1 MGINAEIR
9 TFQMGLV
16 AHINESP
23 LPIELKRLV
32 LQDVIRQVNQV
43 AESQIQ
49 AEIKADKEQEV
60 APVQQEEKPDDHA
73 KD

>member
-32 LQDVIRQVNQV
+32 LQDVIRQVNEV

-49 AEIKADKEQEV
+49 AEIKAEEV
-60 APVQQEEKPDDHA
+60 APVQQEEEPDDHA

>member
-1 MGINAEIR
+1 VGINAEIR

-49 AEIKADKEQEV
+49 AEIKADTEQGSCTGATGGE
-60 APVQQEEKPDDHA
+60 AG
-73 KD
+73 